1 MKRKLLFVI
10 SLITLFISTALAQNT
25 YVLDLSAKHY
35 FHVEDNASNDLD
47 VTGDFT
53 IEAWVNCTDFTGR
66 LCDRAGVMRI
76 YATSSS
82 IRFDLDGGGS
92 ISTGTVTTDEW
103 HHIAVCRSGSATR
116 IFLDGVEK
124 ASADLAPVASDAP
137 FYVGGQDTW
146 FGAWTSK
153 IDEFRFSN
161 VARYTSDF
169 TPTVHDPE
177 FISDD
182 NTILLYHFDNNTE
195 FPPSNSS
202 GKSFTQ
208 VNHDV
213 AGTDYVEDSSLPFD
227 GTLAINDNPDKI
239 VDSYQLLQ
247 NYPNPFNPTTSIP
260 FVLTNPAN
268 IILSIYDMTGKLVGE
283 IANGWYSAGKYV
295 VSFNATN
302 LSSGVYLYRL
312 QAGNISAIRKMML
325 VK

>member
-1 MKRKLLFVI
+1 MKRKLLLISTLI
-10 SLITLFISTALAQNT
+10 SLSVGTVLAQNT

-35 FHVEDNASNDLD
+35 FHVEDNATNDLD

-53 IEAWVNCTDFTGR
+53 IEAWVKCTDFTGR

-103 HHIAVCRSGSATR
+103 HHVAVSRSGSATR
-116 IFLDGVEK
+116 IFLDGIEK

-137 FYVGGQDTW
+137 FYVAGQDAW
-146 FGAWTSK
+146 FGAWNAK

-169 TPTVHDPE
+169 NPTVHDAE
-177 FISDD
+177 FLSDD
-182 NTILLYHFDNNTE
+182 NTILLYHFDTNSE

-213 AGTDYVEDSSLPFD
+213 AEADYVTDSNLPLD
-227 GTLAINDNPDKI
+227 GTSAMCEHPETII
-239 VDSYQLLQ
+239 ASYQLLQ
-247 NYPNPFNPTTSIP
+247 NYPNPFNPTTFIP
-260 FVLTNPAN
+260 FVLSKSAN
-268 IILSIYDMTGKLVGE
+268 VTIKVFDVTGKQVAELT
-283 IANGWYSAGKYV
+283 NGMYSAGKH
-295 VSFNATN
+295 SIPFNAAS
-302 LSSGVYLYRL
+302 LSSGVYVYRL
-312 QAGNISAIRKMML
+312 QADSFTAIRKMML

>member
-1 MKRKLLFVI
+1 MKKKLLFVGVLI
-10 SLITLFISTALAQNT
+10 SLFLGTALAQNT

-35 FHVEDNASNDLD
+35 FHVEDNAANDLD

-53 IEAWVNCTDFTGR
+53 IEAWVKCADFTGR
-66 LCDRAGVMRI
+66 LCDRSGVMRI

-103 HHIAVCRSGSATR
+103 HHVAVCRSGSATR

-137 FYVGGQDTW
+137 FYIAGQDAW
-146 FGAWTSK
+146 FGAWNAK

-169 TPTVHDPE
+169 NPTVHDAE
-177 FISDD
+177 FLSDD
-182 NTILLYHFDNNTE
+182 NTILLYHFDNNSE
-195 FPPSNSS
+195 FPPANSS

-213 AGTDYVEDSSLPFD
+213 AETDYVTDSGLPLD
-227 GTLAINDNPDKI
+227 GTSAINEKTKAP
-239 VDSYQLLQ
+239 VASYQLLQ

-260 FVLTNPAN
+260 FVLSKSAN
-268 IILSIYDMTGKLVGE
+268 VTITIYDV
-283 IANGWYSAGKYV
+283 AGKQVIELTNKRYPAGKHT
-295 VSFNATN
+295 VSFNAAN
-302 LSSGVYLYRL
+302 LSSGVYICRL
-312 QAGNISAIRKMML
+312 QTNSFTAIRKMML